1 MAAVGAGWAWA
12 EMGKTINSLGGFDY
26 GIDFNFSNLDF
37 GNLGAALENAQR
49 DIADKE
55 LQTSIDAAQGGVDP
69 VTAAQGSNNLA
80 MGTAI
85 VDDGLAIAP
94 ESPQV
99 ESAAGVG
106 TQSVTDIG
114 GTDFS
119 GPRPVGALA
128 TVDDPESV
136 YADVAK
142 DRYDFVRSTIR
153 PFQDSLIDELE
164 DDSLIR
170 QAPADALVQ
179 ANLAEGI
186 SRRNLSRFGATESMA
201 ARTQRSRGNQYAR
214 SIAVTDALNNARVN
228 QLDKNQALLN
238 TLVTSANTINKTV
251 LGQLGAA
258 AGLQQ
263 GRERA
268 LSSAKSQAK
277 QNKYGIIGSLFGSI

>member
-1 MAAVGAGWAWA
+1 MAVGAGWAWT
-12 EMGKTINSLGGFDY
+12 EMGKTLGSVGGYDY
-26 GIDFNFSNLDF
+26 GIDFNFGNLDF

-49 DIADKE
+49 DLADREKE
-55 LQTSIDAAQGGVDP
+55 LQVSVDAVQSGA
-69 VTAAQGSNNLA
+69 T

-85 VDDGLAIAP
+85 VDDGLALAP
-94 ESPQV
+94 EA
-99 ESAAGVG
+99 E

-114 GTDFS
+114 GTGFS

-128 TVDDPESV
+128 PVDDPESI

-201 ARTQRSRGNQYAR
+201 ARRQRSRGSQYAR
-214 SIAVTDALNNARVN
+214 SIAVTDALNNARIN

-263 GRERA
+263 TRERA
-268 LSSAKSQAK
+268 LSSAQSQAK